1 MSYNPAIVPL
11 AFAFDF
17 VIGYRMTHD
26 TSLSL
31 LQRLKGDRES
41 PDWIRFVSLYDPLL
55 RGWLRRNGLLT
66 DDSDDVVQNVLAV
79 CRSQG
84 E

>member
-1 MSYNPAIVPL
+1 
-11 AFAFDF
+11 
-17 VIGYRMTHD
+17 MTHD

-55 RGWLRRNGLLT
+55 RGWLRRNGLVT
-66 DDSDDVVQNVLAV
+66 EMIRPTRGTECSGG